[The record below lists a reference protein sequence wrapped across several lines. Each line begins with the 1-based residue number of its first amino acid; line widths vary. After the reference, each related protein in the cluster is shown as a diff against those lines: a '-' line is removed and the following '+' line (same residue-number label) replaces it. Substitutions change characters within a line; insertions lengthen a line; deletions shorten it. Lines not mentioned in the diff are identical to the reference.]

1 MKKSFVLISTLA
13 LIVILSFLV
22 LIISRTIYTDTLKTS
37 VFANSIEKRIEL
49 INTEKLLIDILIS
62 NSDRLRNAKLGE
74 GELNFIINSK
84 IPDLRIELTDLSTCF
99 NLNSLV
105 KPFRNIYVKNDLHGE
120 LFKNFLRVNEI
131 DRNKHR
137 EFLDLLYDSLD
148 SDSLPEPFGA
158 EDLFYVANDSLSLSP
173 DQLYIHKSQIK
184 NLSFLGGNELLQI
197 YSNIC
202 TLPNT
207 DLFFNINGLNENNYL
222 VLLSMSP
229 DLSLNDIE
237 KIIINRPPEGYVNYQ
252 SLIELSGINED
263 RINKSL
269 LIYKPEYL
277 QIHYTFDLE
286 GQFFHFYSVISLKT
300 RNNNIIHRSI
310 SL

>member
-1 MKKSFVLISTLA
+1 MCI
-13 LIVILSFLV
+13 
-22 LIISRTIYTDTLKTS
+22 R
-37 VFANSIEKRIEL
+37 
-49 INTEKLLIDILIS
+49 
-62 NSDRLRNAKLGE
+62 
-74 GELNFIINSK
+74 
-84 IPDLRIELTDLSTCF
+84 
-99 NLNSLV
+99 
-105 KPFRNIYVKNDLHGE
+105 
-120 LFKNFLRVNEI
+120 
-131 DRNKHR
+131 
-137 EFLDLLYDSLD
+137 DS
-148 SDSLPEPFGA
+148 
-158 EDLFYVANDSLSLSP
+158 
-173 DQLYIHKSQIK
+173 
-184 NLSFLGGNELLQI
+184 
-197 YSNIC
+197 IC

-207 DLFFNINGLNENNYL
+207 DLFFNINGLNEYNYL

-237 KIIINRPPEGYVNYQ
+237 KIIINRPPEGYTSYQ

-300 RNNNIIHRSI
+300 RNNNIIHRST

>member
-1 MKKSFVLISTLA
+1 MKKGFVLISTLA

-62 NSDRLRNAKLGE
+62 NSDRLRNVKLGE
-74 GELNFIINSK
+74 GELNFIINNK
-84 IPDLRIELTDLSTCF
+84 IPDLRIGLTDLSACF

-158 EDLFYVANDSLSLSP
+158 EDLFYVANDNLSLNP

-184 NLSFLGGNELLQI
+184 NLSFLSSNELLQI

-207 DLFFNINGLNENNYL
+207 DLFFNINGLNESNYL

-237 KIIINRPPEGYVNYQ
+237 KIIINRPPEGYTSYQ

-300 RNNNIIHRSI
+300 RNNNIIHRST